1 MPSTLLKK
9 MLDENNIKYVSI
21 THSIAFTAVDVAKSI
36 NIHSRELAKTVI
48 LDVDGEFAMAVVPAN
63 YKVNLDILRQTLNTN
78 NIKLADEA
86 AFSHRFEDC
95 EVGAMPPFGRL
106 YGMNVYVAESLS
118 EDDKIAFNA
127 GSHLEVIQMAYKD
140 YETLAKPNFI
150 FLDN

>member
-1 MPSTLLKK
+1 
-9 MLDENNIKYVSI
+9 VQR
-21 THSIAFTAVDVAKSI
+21 H
-36 NIHSRELAKTVI
+36 RLAKNDI
-48 LDVDGEFAMAVVPAN
+48 LDGESEFDVAVVPAK
-63 YKVNLDILRQTLNTN
+63 YKVNLDRVGQALKTN

-106 YGMNVYVAESLS
+106 YGMDVYVAESLS

-140 YETLAKPNFI
+140 YETLAKPSFI